1 MSTEN
6 TLELVPRHPVSGT
19 ADAAFQAR
27 YGTPF
32 KHALPDWNDTL
43 ETLLAHRSVRAFSGR
58 PLPAGTLETLI
69 AAAQSAPSS
78 SNLQTWSVVA
88 VEDVQRKGRLSV
100 LAGNQ
105 AHIRDAPLLLVWLAD
120 LARLEAV
127 AARAGVQPEGL
138 HYLETLLVGVID
150 AALAAQNA
158 VVALESLGLG
168 SVYIGAIR
176 NAPQQVAAELA
187 LPPHV
192 LPVFGLCVGYADPA
206 RRAEVKPRLP
216 QSVVLH
222 RERYDAHAQPAGVA
236 RYDEILAGFQAR
248 QGQSDASWTQRSVER
263 WRTRESLHG
272 RDRLR
277 DALKALGFEL
287 R

>member
-1 MSTEN
+1 MSTDF
-6 TLELVPRHPVSGT
+6 TLDRSLQELVSES
-19 ADAAFQAR
+19 ADAAWQAR
-27 YGTPF
+27 YGSRVD
-32 KHALPDWNDTL
+32 ASLPEWNDTL
-43 ETLLAHRSVRAFSGR
+43 QTLLTHRSVRAYENQS
-58 PLPAGTLETLI
+58 LPDGTLETLI

-88 VEDVQRKGRLSV
+88 VEDAERKARLSV

-127 AARAGVQPEGL
+127 AARANVKPEGL

-176 NAPQQVAAELA
+176 NAPEQVAAELA

-192 LPVFGLCVGYADPA
+192 LPVFGLCVGYADSTRPA
-206 RRAEVKPRLP
+206 QVKPRLP
-216 QSVVLH
+216 QLVVLH
-222 RERYDAHAQPAGVA
+222 RERYDAHVQAPGIAL
-236 RYDEILAGFQAR
+236 YDGILSEFQTQ
-248 QGQSDASWTQRSVER
+248 QGQSEAAWTDRSVER
-263 WRTRESLHG
+263 WRTRESLNG

-277 DALKALGFEL
+277 DALASLGFEL

>member
-1 MSTEN
+1 MSTDF
-6 TLELVPRHPVSGT
+6 TLERSLQELVSES
-19 ADAAFQAR
+19 ADAAWQAR
-27 YGTPF
+27 YGSRLAASFPE
-32 KHALPDWNDTL
+32 WNDTL
-43 ETLLAHRSVRAFSGR
+43 ETLLTHRSVRAYGNQS
-58 PLPAGTLETLI
+58 LPDGTLETLI

-88 VEDVQRKGRLSV
+88 VEDAERKARLSV

-127 AARAGVQPEGL
+127 AARANVKPEGL

-176 NAPQQVAAELA
+176 NAPEQVAAELA

-192 LPVFGLCVGYADPA
+192 LPVFGLCVGYADSTRPA
-206 RRAEVKPRLP
+206 QVKPRLP

-222 RERYDAHAQPAGVA
+222 RERYDAHVQAPGIAL
-236 RYDEILAGFQAR
+236 YDGILSEFQAQ
-248 QGQSDASWTQRSVER
+248 QGQSEAAWTDRSVER
-263 WRTRESLHG
+263 WRTRESLNG

-277 DALKALGFEL
+277 DALASLGFEL

>member
-1 MSTEN
+1 MSIDNATEP
-6 TLELVPRHPVSGT
+6 VPHRSIRGT

-27 YGTPF
+27 YGAPF
-32 KHALPDWNDTL
+32 AGTAPEWNDTL
-43 ETLLAHRSVRAFSGR
+43 DTLLAHRSVRAFSER
-58 PLPAGTLETLI
+58 TLPDGTLETLI

-88 VEDVQRKGRLSV
+88 VEDAQRKARLSV

-105 AHIRDAPLLLVWLAD
+105 SHIREAPLLLVWLAD

-127 AARAGVQPEGL
+127 ADRAGVKPEGL

-158 VVALESLGLG
+158 LVALESLGLG

-176 NAPQQVAAELA
+176 NAPEQVAAELA

-192 LPVFGLCVGYADPA
+192 LPVFGLCVGYADPN
-206 RRAEVKPRLP
+206 RTAEVKPRLP

-222 RERYDAHAQPAGVA
+222 RERYDVQPQRTGVA
-236 RYDEILAGFQAR
+236 RYDEILAGFLAR
-248 QGQSDASWTQRSVER
+248 QGQSDELWTQRSVER

-277 DALKALGFEL
+277 VALAALGFEL